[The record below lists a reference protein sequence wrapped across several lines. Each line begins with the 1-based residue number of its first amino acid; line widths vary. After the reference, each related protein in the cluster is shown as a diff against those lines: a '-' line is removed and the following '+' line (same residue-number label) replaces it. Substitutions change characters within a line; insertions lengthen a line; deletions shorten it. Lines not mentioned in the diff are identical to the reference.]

1 MVSISSLVQ
10 KYPGGS
16 ELYFDDWSIEKG
28 DRWLMPGS
36 SGSGKTTLI
45 HILSGLLR
53 PWKGLVKVEG
63 QELYRLPRKELD
75 LFRSRKVGI
84 VFQRPHLIGSLTIL
98 ENIVLAQSFAGLRV
112 NRGQAAAALDS
123 LSIADKQH
131 KYPHQLSE
139 GQLQRASIA
148 RAVVNKPGLIIAD
161 EPTSSLDDK
170 NARTVLEILM
180 EQADQTGAT
189 LIVATHD
196 NRISG
201 FFSNK
206 YVLSS

>member
-1 MVSISSLVQ
+1 MVRNFT
-10 KYPGGS
+10 G
-16 ELYFDDWSIEKG
+16 F
-28 DRWLMPGS
+28 
-36 SGSGKTTLI
+36 
-45 HILSGLLR
+45 
-53 PWKGLVKVEG
+53 
-63 QELYRLPRKELD
+63 PRKELD
-75 LFRSRKVGI
+75 LFRGRKIGI
-84 VFQRPHLIGSLTIL
+84 IFQRPHLIGSLTIL
-98 ENIVLAQSFAGLRV
+98 ENIQLAQSFAGLSADKEL
-112 NRGQAAAALDS
+112 AAMVLSS
-123 LSIADKQH
+123 LSLSSHQH

-148 RAVVNKPGLIIAD
+148 RAVVNRPGLIIAD

-196 NRISG
+196 NRISS

-206 YVLSS
+206 YVLS